1 MKPFSAMYFVREN
14 RTRCFLLIFMLFLG
28 YVAYLGG
35 LYVTNPRDNWELPVA
50 YYRRMVRVNDT
61 AGDKENFSHFLE
73 EVEESGRATVI
84 KIGLY
89 NAFNWNTVMGFD
101 NGQVGL
107 TFLTVQGFKTY
118 CAVMG
123 VACVFANL
131 K

>member
-61 AGDKENFSHFLE
+61 AGDKENFSHFFLRGGGE
-73 EVEESGRATVI
+73 RQGDCD
-84 KIGLY
+84 K
-89 NAFNWNTVMGFD
+89 NWLI
-101 NGQVGL
+101 Q
-107 TFLTVQGFKTY
+107 
-118 CAVMG
+118 
-123 VACVFANL
+123 CV
-131 K
+131 